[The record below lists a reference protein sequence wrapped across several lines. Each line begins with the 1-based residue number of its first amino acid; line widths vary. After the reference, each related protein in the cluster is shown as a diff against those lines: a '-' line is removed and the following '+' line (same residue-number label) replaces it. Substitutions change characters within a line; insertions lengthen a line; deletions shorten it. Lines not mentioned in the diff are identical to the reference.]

1 MILWFLIGVVALV
14 LLLILARWLANLP
27 TSPLKRVLKLFLSV
41 IIGVGALLLLLRIGL
56 SPIITG
62 LLALAPALMG
72 LWSRFRRFN
81 SAKKRTS
88 GQSSH
93 VSSEWLDMAL
103 DHDSGG
109 ITGII
114 RKGPHKGTSLDA
126 LNKRQINDFAAECAS
141 DPDSVRLLAA
151 YIKKRFGNVFSEEQ
165 SQDDSGKT
173 SRSSVIT
180 RDEALSILGL
190 HDPVSNDEV
199 NAAYKRLISK
209 VHPDAGGN
217 AFLAARV
224 NEARDILLKGR

>member
-1 MILWFLIGVVALV
+1 MLLWFLIGVVALV

-27 TSPLKRVLKLFLSV
+27 TSPLKRILKLFLSV

-62 LLALAPALMG
+62 LLALAPAIMR
-72 LWSRFRRFN
+72 LWSRFTRFN

-93 VSSEWLDMAL
+93 VSSEWLDMVL

-109 ITGII
+109 ITGTI
-114 RKGPHKGTSLDA
+114 RKGNRMGFSLDA
-126 LNKRQINDFAAECAS
+126 LNKSQINDFADECAS

-151 YIKKRFGNVFSEEQ
+151 YIKKRFGKEYSEKQ
-165 SQDDSGKT
+165 SQEDLGQT
-173 SRSSVIT
+173 RHSSAIT
-180 RDEALSILGL
+180 RTDALSILGL
-190 HDPVSNDEV
+190 EDPVSKDEV
-199 NAAYKRLISK
+199 NAAYKKLISK

>member
-1 MILWFLIGVVALV
+1 MLVWFLIGLGALAV
-14 LLLILARWLANLP
+14 LLFLAHWLANLP
-27 TSPLKRVLKLFLSV
+27 TSPFKRILKLFLSV

-62 LLALAPALMG
+62 LLALAPAIMG

-151 YIKKRFGNVFSEEQ
+151 YIKKRFGNEFSEEQ

-190 HDPVSNDEV
+190 HDPVSKDEV